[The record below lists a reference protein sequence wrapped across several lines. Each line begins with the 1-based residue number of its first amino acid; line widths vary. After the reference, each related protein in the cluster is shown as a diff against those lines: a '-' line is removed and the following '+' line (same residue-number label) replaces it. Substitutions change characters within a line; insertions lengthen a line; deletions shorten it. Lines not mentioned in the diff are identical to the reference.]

1 MKENRKLS
9 KNFIWTLVSVLL
21 AALTIR
27 VVLKQNQDM
36 SVSRLLDILRS
47 SDKPFF
53 LLAIVSAALFVWFE
67 GVAICS
73 ILKYAGHPRSLKKG
87 FLYSTSDIYF
97 SAITPSA
104 TGGQPASAFFMARD
118 GIPMGIITATLI
130 LNLMM
135 YTLSI
140 IVLGILSVA
149 ISPRAFRDFSIG
161 SRIFIGIGFVGLSV
175 LVLIFFILL
184 KKEELIFKPLS
195 KLITFLYN
203 KGLIKEKDKKLSR
216 LSKIGNDYKDCSA
229 LISGRKRVLLT
240 AFFWNLIQRTC
251 QLVVPMLIYASL
263 GGEKIKMALVFSKQ
277 CLVTIGYN
285 FVPIPGGMGISD
297 YLMIDGFCRMMN
309 RQMAYNVELI
319 SRGITFYVCVS
330 ISGIITLIGFLYGRT
345 SHDRHL

>member
-149 ISPRAFRDFSIG
+149 ISPRAFGDFGIG

-203 KGLIKEKDKKLSR
+203 KGLIKEKDKKISR

-330 ISGIITLIGFLYGRT
+330 ISGIITLIGFLCRRT
-345 SHDRHL
+345 NHDRGL